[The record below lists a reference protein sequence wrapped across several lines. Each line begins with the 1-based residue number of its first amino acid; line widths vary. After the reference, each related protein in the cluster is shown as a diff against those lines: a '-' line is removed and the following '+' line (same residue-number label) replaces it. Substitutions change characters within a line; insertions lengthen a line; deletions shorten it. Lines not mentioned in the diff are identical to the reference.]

1 MVFFVHGPR
10 ASALLVVTTTR
21 TRNRF
26 TPLVWWYCQD
36 APPKF
41 WRRRKR
47 LFKSFQGFRVE
58 GSHLDEDA
66 LGQALVSFCAARLLE
81 ALCAWCQRNNKSI
94 KMNATNETKSAS
106 KSTRDQTQPQPP
118 LVRF

>member
-36 APPKF
+36 APGMVVVVFFHSTLDARPSTF
-41 WRRRKR
+41 
-47 LFKSFQGFRVE
+47 FRAVAE
-58 GSHLDEDA
+58 
-66 LGQALVSFCAARLLE
+66 
-81 ALCAWCQRNNKSI
+81 N
-94 KMNATNETKSAS
+94 
-106 KSTRDQTQPQPP
+106 QPM
-118 LVRF
+118 RCERAK